1 MKILFSQHI
10 NYQPN
15 THVSLQKSSYQAL
28 TACVNEK
35 MELPKCY
42 YVSQVNFGHK
52 NTTELK
58 KLFKLGLPC
67 IYTGKEMIDSRV
79 VKEILKLDFSRLS
92 ASSVCR
98 KIFPYYE
105 RMNAIEKKVFMLINE
120 QAVLNDNANI
130 MNVIES
136 LKMSLEGT
144 LVKEQMSIIKTISA
158 YSYSLDDNLRMEL
171 NGLLQ
176 KTEDR
181 IHNIP
186 TYCEFSPKE
195 FMYKLNKIKNDDYIK
210 QDKKMYLAV
219 CDLEEIYKK
228 MDLDDN
234 IKSIYRNKKIINKM
248 EAFIHNTVL
257 NNYTPIINLINI
269 SKAQL
274 NGNKVLVPFSRKG
287 FIFDLS
293 NIINK
298 SEDSEIKKI
307 IMKIANKLPTSKG
320 SPEAFIAKY
329 SKEAP
334 EKFVYRLLWP
344 SIATIEHLKPK
355 SLGGI
360 DAMSN
365 YAGACAQ
372 ANSDRMSVPF
382 VEWVEKHPE
391 TAKYCQ
397 KYVDRLIEYANNGI
411 FELEN
416 INIKY
421 IDEFKKTIEELSE
434 GVIILDTSRLKIKQ
448 AQI

>member
-1 MKILFSQHI
+1 MKILFAQYI

-15 THVSLQKSSYQAL
+15 TQMGLNKTSYQTL
-28 TACVNEK
+28 SKRVNEK
-35 MELPKCY
+35 FELPNYY

-52 NTTELK
+52 NATELK

-67 IYTGKEMIDSRV
+67 IYTGKEMIDTRA
-79 VKEILKLDFSRLS
+79 VKEILKLDFSKVS
-92 ASSVCR
+92 AINVCK
-98 KIFPYYE
+98 KILPYND
-105 RMNAIEKKVFMLINE
+105 RMNAIEKEVFMLIKE
-120 QAVLNDNANI
+120 QAVLDSNANI
-130 MNVIES
+130 MNVIQR
-136 LKMSLEGT
+136 LKSSLEGV
-144 LVKEQMSIIKTISA
+144 LVKEQMAIIKTISA
-158 YSYSLDDNLRMEL
+158 YSYSLDDSLRMEL
-171 NGLLQ
+171 NELL
-176 KTEDR
+176 KRTEDR

-195 FMYKLNKIKNDDYIK
+195 FMYKLNKIKTDDYIK
-210 QDKKMYLAV
+210 QDKKTYLTV

-228 MDLDDN
+228 MDLEDN
-234 IKSIYRNKKIINKM
+234 SKSVHRNKKIINKM
-248 EAFIHNTVL
+248 EVFIKNTVL
-257 NNYTPIINLINI
+257 ASYAPIKNLINI

-298 SEDSEIKKI
+298 SDDSDIKKI
-307 IMKIANKLPTSKG
+307 IMKIAEKLPTSKK

-344 SIATIEHLKPK
+344 SIATIEHLNPK

-382 VEWVEKHPE
+382 VEWIKKNPE

-397 KYVDRLIEYANNGI
+397 KYIDRLIKYANNGS
-411 FELEN
+411 FETEK
-416 INIKY
+416 IDIKY

-434 GVIILDTSRLKIKQ
+434 GEIILDTSKLKIKQ
-448 AQI
+448 TQI